1 MVAKTINILGTEQ
14 KIERVSDAGL
24 DLRGNSGM
32 SFNLWHRILVSTDQ
46 GDEEAVSTLIHEI
59 LEAIVYRLNI
69 PLGNSDEKEHVIRL
83 FEAGLYQVVVENFP
97 RFKKELEDLL

>member
-1 MVAKTINILGTEQ
+1 MKTISILGVEHT
-14 KIERVSDAGL
+14 IERLPDGGM
-24 DLRGNSGM
+24 DLRGNAGSA
-32 SFNLWHRILVSTDQ
+32 FNLWHRILVSTDQ
-46 GDEEAVSTLIHEI
+46 HAEEAVSTFVHEI

-69 PLGNSDEKEHVIRL
+69 PLGNREEKEHIIRL